1 MVHISDTLVS
11 RHIAEL
17 IAGEGV
23 TAEAGEARGW
33 DLRLDIIPV
42 SWAATGGGREIRY
55 QTRTNVNEDTY
66 NDHDLF
72 DDEDL
77 NIEWLN
83 TAWFYQEEHFMLIN
97 VKVGTSSFHL
107 ELDAWWKDSSV
118 IMNDIV
124 KPRF

>member
-1 MVHISDTLVS
+1 M
-11 RHIAEL
+11 
-17 IAGEGV
+17 
-23 TAEAGEARGW
+23 
-33 DLRLDIIPV
+33 
-42 SWAATGGGREIRY
+42 
-55 QTRTNVNEDTY
+55 NEDTY

-107 ELDAWWKDSSV
+107 ELDAWLKDSSV